1 MVSMLLKKESGI
13 DVDISTFQHISGK
26 LFPLKSVIFGPMTVW
41 NACSCLVLLKVSTY

>member
-13 DVDISTFQHISGK
+13 DGDISTFQNISGK
-26 LFPLKSVIFGPMTVW
+26 LFPLKNMIFGRMAGW